1 MCTQRR
7 ARAAEKWTWCFDSDG
22 ADVNQR
28 KMSSW
33 LVYSI
38 AALCAAGPSLSGC
51 SLSKFERSECS
62 KPAECRESFGF
73 GFTCGQDGYCEK
85 LAVAPRC
92 GETFPPDLFTNPS
105 KYSNAIVFGNLMDRS
120 EPKKRARE
128 RSARLAVRQAS
139 EEPPLDG
146 RPFGIVFCTIEEN
159 IAFDD
164 RSLEDAAVASA
175 RWLANEVGVPAIIGP
190 SGSSSTSAVYQ
201 ALVGTN
207 TLVISP
213 SATSAALTTLD
224 TTNAT
229 DENPGLLW
237 RTAPS
242 DSAQGPVIA
251 EDMSKRGINRVAVI
265 HQADEYG
272 QGLANIFSQTFGGE
286 IKLYPFANDNQ
297 RTEAIVNVGATT
309 AEEVLFIASN
319 SDEIVAFLNGA
330 NATPGFA
337 TKTIFLTD
345 AAASDDVFK
354 AASGA
359 SALFPS
365 IRGTRVRPLEVM
377 GAYGIFVA
385 GYQGE
390 YGEDVTQYSFTA
402 QAYDAAWL
410 VMYGSAWSLFRTG
423 SVNGRGIAQGLRKVS
438 CLSDGATQPCNGTA
452 LDVISSNWATV
463 AENFRS
469 GTAVDVRGASGDLNF
484 DLATEETL
492 ADIEVWEVVWENS
505 NWTVGPVGQ

>member
-1 MCTQRR
+1 MT
-7 ARAAEKWTWCFDSDG
+7 
-22 ADVNQR
+22 
-28 KMSSW
+28 SW
-33 LVYSI
+33 LVFSI
-38 AALCAAGPSLSGC
+38 AAVCAIGPSVSGC

-62 KPAECRESFGF
+62 KSAECRESFGF
-73 GFTCGQDGYCEK
+73 GSTCGQEGYCEK
-85 LAVAPRC
+85 LVVAPRC
-92 GETFPPDLFTNPS
+92 RETFPADLFTNPS
-105 KYSNAIVFGNLMDRS
+105 KYEDAIVFGNLMDRS

-128 RSARLAVRQAS
+128 LSARLAVLQAS
-139 EEPPLDG
+139 QEPSLDG

-159 IAFDD
+159 MAFDD
-164 RSLEDAAVASA
+164 LSLEEAAVASA
-175 RWLANEVGVPAIIGP
+175 RWLANDLGVPAIVGP

-251 EDMSKRGINRVAVI
+251 GDMSQRGVNRVAVI

-286 IKLYPFANDNQ
+286 IDLHPFANDNQ
-297 RTEAIVNVGATT
+297 RTEAIVNVGATS

-345 AAASDDVFK
+345 AAASKDVFT

-365 IRGTRVRPLEVM
+365 IRGTRVRPLEVK
-377 GAYGIFVA
+377 GAYGIFVT

-390 YGEDVTQYSFTA
+390 YGEDVKQFSFTA

-410 VMYGSAWSLFRTG
+410 VMYGSAWSLYRTG

-438 CLSDGATQPCNGTA
+438 CLTDGATQPCNNTA
-452 LDVISSNWATV
+452 LDVISSNWATI
-463 AENFRS
+463 AENFRT
-469 GTAVDVRGASGDLNF
+469 GMAVEVRGASGDLNF

-492 ADIEVWEVVWENS
+492 ADIEVWEVTGSGNV
-505 NWTVGPVGQ
+505 TPVVP